1 MRKQRH
7 AAYAKCPVEATLDVI
22 GGKWKGIIL
31 FLLTDGKLRFSDL
44 QRRLEKVTQRTLT
57 NQLRQLEKDGLIKR
71 KVFPVVP
78 PRVEYQLTDL
88 GRSLVPVLLQMKHWG
103 ETNLLAATD
112 A

>member
-7 AAYAKCPVEATLDVI
+7 AVYAQCPVEATLDVI

-31 FLLTDGKLRFSDL
+31 FLLTDGKMRFSDL

-57 NQLRQLEKDGLIKR
+57 NQLRQLEKDGLISR
-71 KVFPVVP
+71 EVFPVVP
-78 PRVEYQLTDL
+78 PRVEYELTEL
-88 GRSLVPVLLQMKHWG
+88 GRSLLPVLLEMKQWG
-103 ETNLLAATD
+103 EANLLATTD